1 MAFRVFFFSSLA
13 VSASESAAQEFFVSG
28 WVPALA
34 L

>member
-13 VSASESAAQEFFVSG
+13 VSASAAQEFFVSG
-28 WVPALA
+28 WVPLA